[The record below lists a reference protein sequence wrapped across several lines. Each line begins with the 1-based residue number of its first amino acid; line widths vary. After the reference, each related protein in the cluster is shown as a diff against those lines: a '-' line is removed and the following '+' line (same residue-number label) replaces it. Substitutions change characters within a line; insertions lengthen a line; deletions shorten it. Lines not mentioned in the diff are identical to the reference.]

1 MSHEDFYHHTTKYGA
16 TNIFLDGK
24 IMPSQAGNGDAVHGN
39 GVYLTT
45 VDPNL
50 GKRTGLVSLDFRTR
64 SLRDILTF
72 VSQVT
77 MCEEPETGVEL
88 DLADYNWSLKSWEGE
103 LLANQYIMASSQGKA
118 ARKYGSGVG
127 RYIICQGL
135 PLLAL
140 PFLCWRNLNA
150 SL

>member
-1 MSHEDFYHHTTKYGA
+1 MYHYTTNDGA
-16 TNIFLDGK
+16 TDIFLSDAIKLSLRASDDG
-24 IMPSQAGNGDAVHGN
+24 VHGN

-50 GKRTGLVSLDFRTR
+50 GEKAGLVSHDFRTR

-77 MCEEPETGVEL
+77 MWEKPETGLEL

-103 LLANQYIMASSQGKA
+103 LLATQYFMASSLEKA

-127 RYIICQGL
+127 RYITCQGSSLL
-135 PLLAL
+135 PLV
-140 PFLCWRNLNA
+140 CWRNLKNVA
-150 SL
+150 SLLMA

>member
-1 MSHEDFYHHTTKYGA
+1 MYHYTTNDGA
-16 TNIFLDGK
+16 RDIFLSDTIKLFLGAIDDG
-24 IMPSQAGNGDAVHGN
+24 VHGN

-103 LLANQYIMASSQGKA
+103 LLATQYLMANSLGKA